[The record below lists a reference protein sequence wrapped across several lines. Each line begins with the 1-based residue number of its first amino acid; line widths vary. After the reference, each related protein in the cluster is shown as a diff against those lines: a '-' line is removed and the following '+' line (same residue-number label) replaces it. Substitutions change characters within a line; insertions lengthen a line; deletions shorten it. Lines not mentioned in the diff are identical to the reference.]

1 MFDRGRV
8 VDLRKSLVVCSTLER
23 YWSCVRPWKEKELGG
38 VFDPL
43 HGREGDLGMSLV
55 ICRPSNL
62 IKILLVHRS

>member
-8 VDLRKSLVVCSTLER
+8 IDLRV
-23 YWSCVRPWKEKELGG
+23 WSCVRSWKEKELGR
-38 VFDPL
+38 VFDPP